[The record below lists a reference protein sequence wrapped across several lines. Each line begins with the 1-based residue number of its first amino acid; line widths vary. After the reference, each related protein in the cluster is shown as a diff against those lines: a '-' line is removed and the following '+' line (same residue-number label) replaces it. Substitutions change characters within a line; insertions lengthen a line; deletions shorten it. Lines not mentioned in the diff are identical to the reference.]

1 MTTADLRA
9 GQLDVAGV
17 ATALI
22 DTGAP
27 PGPAAAPPVLL
38 LHGSGPG
45 VTAAANWRP
54 VIPALSADRRVIAP
68 DQLGFGGTATGE
80 PRSYGRAAW
89 TDHALALLDT
99 LGLGTVDVIGNS
111 MGGAIALSMA
121 VARPGAVRRI
131 VTMGSMGVAMALP
144 YGLNEVWGYTPGPPQ
159 SGAAQS
165 GAAQSGAAQT
175 GAAQT
180 GAAQTGA
187 AQTGAAQTGAAQ
199 TGAAQTGAAQT
210 GAAQMRHVIELFAHN
225 RGLITD
231 DLVEMRYQ
239 ASLNPPVRD
248 SWAAMFPAPRQR
260 WVDDLALS
268 GAELASIQAPVLLVH
283 GRDDRVVPWRPSSG
297 QLIELLP
304 DSRLHVISNCGH
316 WTMIEKTADFL
327 AVVQPLLAP

>member
-9 GQLDVAGV
+9 SRIDVAGV

-22 DTGAP
+22 DTGPP

-80 PRSYGRAAW
+80 PRGYGRAAW
-89 TDHALALLDT
+89 TEHALALLDT

-111 MGGAIALSMA
+111 MGGAIALSMT

-144 YGLNEVWGYTPGPPQ
+144 YGLNEVWGYTPG
-159 SGAAQS
+159 
-165 GAAQSGAAQT
+165 T
-175 GAAQT
+175 
-180 GAAQTGA
+180 
-187 AQTGAAQTGAAQ
+187 
-199 TGAAQTGAAQT
+199 
-210 GAAQMRHVIELFAHN
+210 AQMRHIIGLFAHN

-297 QLIELLP
+297 QLIDLLP
-304 DSRLHVISNCGH
+304 DSRLHVMSNCGH

-327 AVVQPLLAP
+327 AVVQPFLAPAGPG

>member
-1 MTTADLRA
+1 VTTADLRA
-9 GQLDVAGV
+9 GQIDVAGV

-22 DTGAP
+22 DTGPP

-111 MGGAIALSMA
+111 MGGAIALSVA

-144 YGLNEVWGYTPGPPQ
+144 YGLNEVWGYTPGP
-159 SGAAQS
+159 
-165 GAAQSGAAQT
+165 
-175 GAAQT
+175 
-180 GAAQTGA
+180 
-187 AQTGAAQTGAAQ
+187 
-199 TGAAQTGAAQT
+199 
-210 GAAQMRHVIELFAHN
+210 AQMRHVIGLFAHD

-268 GAELASIQAPVLLVH
+268 GAELASIRAPVLLVH

-297 QLIELLP
+297 QLIDLLP

-327 AVVQPLLAP
+327 AVVQPFLAP

>member
-1 MTTADLRA
+1 VTTADLRA
-9 GQLDVAGV
+9 SRIDVAGV

-22 DTGAP
+22 DTGPP

-89 TDHALALLDT
+89 TEHALALLDT

-111 MGGAIALSMA
+111 MGGAIALAMA

-144 YGLNEVWGYTPGPPQ
+144 YGLNEVWGYTPG
-159 SGAAQS
+159 
-165 GAAQSGAAQT
+165 T
-175 GAAQT
+175 
-180 GAAQTGA
+180 
-187 AQTGAAQTGAAQ
+187 
-199 TGAAQTGAAQT
+199 
-210 GAAQMRHVIELFAHN
+210 AQMRHVIGLFAHD

-268 GAELASIQAPVLLVH
+268 GAELASIQAPALLVH

-297 QLIELLP
+297 QLIDLLP
-304 DSRLHVISNCGH
+304 DSRLHVMSNCGH

-327 AVVQPLLAP
+327 AVVQPFLAPAGPG